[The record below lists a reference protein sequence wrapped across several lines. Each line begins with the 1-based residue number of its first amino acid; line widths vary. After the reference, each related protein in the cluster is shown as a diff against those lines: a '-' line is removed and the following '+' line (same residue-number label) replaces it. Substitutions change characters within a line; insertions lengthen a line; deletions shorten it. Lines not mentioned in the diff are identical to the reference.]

1 MVVNE
6 SGGSSGGREETKSL
20 TFQGGATVDLP
31 CRWGFDDMHNMLCPG
46 YQRLVALHCRLPE
59 GPDLVWKKLGGELP
73 PQHQLTRNALRL
85 QRVNINTTSKKNET
99 KKGQTF

>member
-1 MVVNE
+1 MNE

-31 CRWGFDDMHNMLCPG
+31 CRLGFDDVHNMLVH
-46 YQRLVALHCRLPE
+46 RLPEVYIYRLPE

-85 QRVNINTTSKKNET
+85 HRVIINTTSKTQT
-99 KKGQTF
+99 KKRNKKLV

>member
-31 CRWGFDDMHNMLCPG
+31 CRWGFDDMHMSVP
-46 YQRLVALHCRLPE
+46 RLPEVYISRLPE

-85 QRVNINTTSKKNET
+85 QRVNINITSKTNET
-99 KKGQTF
+99 KNEQTF